1 MTNTKGRLS
10 KIINSK
16 QQTKKKML
24 RKRLERREKQKKT
37 RNTRQTKDLQ
47 NSTLKKRHGQ
57 KGGAIARVIN
67 TPAKFVKEG
76 YKIINHIKPSIT
88 GVYKKTRSG
97 QQPSIPTVMPIRFFL
112 RLFASIAKQK
122 PGTKTSDSMKFE
134 DLRVNTSKTRVSG
147 IKEMSPQEIFTE
159 LDTLFSTPVFIN
171 NGEIR
176 STDGEN
182 KKGIIEISYGD
193 ALIQL
198 LVQQIEKS
206 KDINGIYKIPI
217 ETSMGNAYN
226 NPDVKNFLDN
236 INRKYKTSPK
246 GLKNSLFDID
256 FVKPKIVNTVPPGK
270 KDIPI
275 RISNRDFS
283 YDTDTFLFDAEDE
296 DPKAITDTDAV
307 QPETVTGTE
316 EEQPEAGTGT
326 DAEQPEAEAGTG
338 TDAEQPETEA
348 GTGTDAEQPE
358 TEAGTGTDAEQPE
371 AEAGTGTDA
380 EQPETGTGTEEE
392 QPETGTGTEEEQ
404 PEAEAGTGTEE
415 EQPETGTGVVADT
428 DAEQPE
434 TGTDTDAEQ
443 PEAGT
448 GVVANADTD
457 AEQPET
463 GTGIEEEQPE
473 TDGNVTNRETT
484 PIIKQ
489 TTKPQTRKITLEFT
503 IPVDVTHS
511 IIAQPA
517 DSTSDI
523 KNVMSRI
530 REDNPVD
537 GEDQQATT
545 GSINT
550 STF

>member
-338 TDAEQPETEA
+338 TDAEQPET
-348 GTGTDAEQPE
+348 
-358 TEAGTGTDAEQPE
+358 
-371 AEAGTGTDA
+371 
-380 EQPETGTGTEEE
+380 GTGTEEE